1 MCDTVI
7 KRVEAHWNVVSVS
20 DTMYIDIHGENDSL
34 LRVYRVSDQT
44 SDTSQLR
51 TVITEKLHMLKN

>member
-34 LRVYRVSDQT
+34 LRVYT
-44 SDTSQLR
+44 
-51 TVITEKLHMLKN
+51 

>member
-20 DTMYIDIHGENDSL
+20 DTMYIVHGENDSL
-34 LRVYRVSDQT
+34 YIHEHNSYIYVLWYYYVNT
-44 SDTSQLR
+44 L
-51 TVITEKLHMLKN
+51 